1 MLRSKVTV
9 TLAYAIA
16 AAAIA
21 AMVVV
26 SVAWG
31 VRTTVPYYVPA
42 VLIVLSAGAIHYNT
56 RKRDR

>member
-1 MLRSKVTV
+1 MLKGKAVV
-9 TLAYAIA
+9 MLAYAIA

-31 VRTTVPYYVPA
+31 VQASVPYYVPA
-42 VLIVLSAGAIHYNT
+42 ALIALSAGAIHYNT